1 MQTEVQT
8 RCRLAAGCTTP
19 TPFPAFPLS
28 LRPCLPPSF
37 ASPMLAKDL
46 SGTIS
51 VFACGQPGNILNFLF
66 FFERPSPSPKTMLDC
81 MYWKRGTRKKKKLIR
96 SPPTLFW
103 GEGWVGKE
111 RPKKEA
117 KFVAEWIK
125 KRKLSLLPGEFIS
138 DNLSKYTNL

>member
-1 MQTEVQT
+1 
-8 RCRLAAGCTTP
+8 
-19 TPFPAFPLS
+19 
-28 LRPCLPPSF
+28 
-37 ASPMLAKDL
+37 MLAKDL

-66 FFERPSPSPKTMLDC
+66 FFERPSPSPQNNFGLHVVEAGHEKIQIE
-81 MYWKRGTRKKKKLIR
+81 KPIR
-96 SPPTLFW
+96 RPPTLFW
-103 GEGWVGKE
+103 GEGWAGKE